1 MNSMSEIEEASNWE
15 IASTKKMISYS
26 FGFVI
31 FSYLNS
37 VFALSV
43 FYFYEVEIGLPINLL
58 GISFVIYAIWSMINY
73 PLLGYLTDRPIPWM
87 KKWGMRSPWIMTSA
101 FL

>member
-1 MNSMSEIEEASNWE
+1 MIIMSEIEVASNWE
-15 IASTKKMISYS
+15 TASTKKMISYS

-43 FYFYEVEIGLPINLL
+43 FYFYEVEIGLPVVLL
-58 GISFVIYAIWSMINY
+58 GIALIIFALWNIFKVSGISF
-73 PLLGYLTDRPIPWM
+73 
-87 KKWGMRSPWIMTSA
+87 
-101 FL
+101 

>member
-1 MNSMSEIEEASNWE
+1 MITMSEIELASNWE
-15 IASTKKMISYS
+15 IASTKKMISHS
-26 FGFVI
+26 FGFAI
-31 FSYLNS
+31 FSYLCS

-73 PLLGYLTDRPIPWM
+73 PLLGHLTDRPIPLI
-87 KKWGMRSPWIMTSA
+87 KKWGMRDKKQVA
-101 FL
+101 